1 MLENDEIKHIG
12 TVLAYLVARW
22 AREKDDNPKLT
33 KEIVEH
39 YNDLLRFLIKTGWD
53 DGLSL
58 EEELPYSLMP
68 QEYLALLDK

>member
-1 MLENDEIKHIG
+1 MLRDYEIQRIRS
-12 TVLAYLVARW
+12 VLAHLVGRW
-22 AREKDDNPKLT
+22 ADEKDKHSEIA

-39 YNDLLRFLIKTGWD
+39 YNGLLRFLISTGWD

-58 EEELPYSLMP
+58 EAELPYSLMP